1 MGVVLFLLIMFV
13 ISLIPYII
21 CGILAVIFISIT
33 HIKLIKSK
41 VLKILISISILLC
54 VCILVFNV
62 RDERLDT
69 LCAEI
74 NEINDNQILIGMSK
88 EQVIELLGEPEEQ
101 INEES
106 IHYRYNAG
114 SFDKGL
120 FLFNTAIFF
129 DSSYGCKLWV
139 HFDEN
144 GKVKHTSIQ
153 YIA

>member
-33 HIKLIKSK
+33 HTKLIKSK

-69 LCAEI
+69 LCAEM

-120 FLFNTAIFF
+120 FLFNTAITRYAA
-129 DSSYGCKLWV
+129 SRPLRTEYGRRS
-139 HFDEN
+139 
-144 GKVKHTSIQ
+144 G
-153 YIA
+153 

>member
-33 HIKLIKSK
+33 HTKLIKSK

-69 LCAEI
+69 LCAEM

-101 INEES
+101 INEEN

-120 FLFNTAIFF
+120 FLFNTTIFF

-144 GKVKHTSIQ
+144 GKVKNTSIQ